1 MADVGLFDEL
11 LIPRRAIL
19 LADEIEDE
27 LWEHVSPI
35 LMLPGDFQLP
45 GSFISTHSDT
55 INDMNISFLRS
66 CRESK
71 KV

>member
-27 LWEHVSPI
+27 LCEHVSPI
-35 LMLPGDFQLP
+35 LMLPGNFQLP
-45 GSFISTHSDT
+45 GSFHFPHTAIQ
-55 INDMNISFLRS
+55 
-66 CRESK
+66 
-71 KV
+71 